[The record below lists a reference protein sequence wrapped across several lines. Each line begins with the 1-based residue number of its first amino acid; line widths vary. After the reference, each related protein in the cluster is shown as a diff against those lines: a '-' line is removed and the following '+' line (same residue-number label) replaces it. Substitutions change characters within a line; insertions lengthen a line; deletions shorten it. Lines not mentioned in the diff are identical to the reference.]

1 MAMPLSHLVNGVLYR
16 KKSVAPAEARAL
28 QPICAALEVHNW
40 KTAQLAV
47 AKQLKKLPHHYL
59 AHALNCLAL
68 SGPRPMSDS
77 ARKEIQSTIEY
88 IKTHTNGA
96 GLGDPETLLVLAC
109 TIAAVN
115 DDKDAAHEEVDAL
128 MSLAVE
134 RHPNKEDVNIEA
146 FQAFV
151 RSGNYKSAQQ
161 TSIRLHKNNP
171 NQTHYLWWSVAAIL
185 LRVRSSPTT
194 AGADVDKTNEVLL
207 TLAERQLATHFKP
220 TSEGATSDQDQKYES
235 DHEFYLVTRF
245 LELCAVHWPSDST
258 SASVFPSIPRSTG
271 ELTPTARLLRHLASP
286 EADSYCATGL
296 GLKIWR
302 REVELKHGS
311 RASGEWKAG
320 WERMK
325 KGIEE
330 GSVLFRR
337 KQILGRT
344 SSHFDWPRFHRD
356 TNWHTL
362 LYLIRSAFAMADDS
376 SLAFAG
382 SSDSSDFTPR
392 SSPTAEGQQLVAET
406 RKLLEQFSEGL
417 HASSAPHERGYLLGL
432 LEIARENRRREWDEG
447 SERLGKLVTRYFERF
462 EGKMCCFDDLRAYL
476 EVLDEEESRQ
486 AREKLEERGNSAG
499 DLTEKQAYS
508 LINAAKIA
516 RFLAPSSTS
525 AEAQVI
531 LAHSYLTRY
540 FQVLPLGF
548 HLDSTDLQPADDFAL
563 LAAQAFVSA
572 YHLDRD
578 RSRLESALL
587 VLDYA
592 LQRSRHKYQI
602 RLLAINI
609 QRQLGASSIAM
620 DLNRSLGI
628 KSIQFDT
635 LIHVAATRGSTFA
648 NAAGATTS
656 ANDAG
661 ILDEL
666 RKANKWYGAGLDEAA
681 DMVVRVF
688 MLHNFSK
695 IEDFF
700 EFQTRLSNS
709 YTRDLVIIESLR
721 IQLLRGAV
729 INPSLGFTTDPL
741 KAILQSC
748 DADRYSD
755 NRDFDTIPNLQ
766 RKDEASIWDQTGL
779 GPRPGREWL
788 TAIAQAY
795 QRFLDPLAVV
805 DGEDEQAFDSTE
817 VSGSAPDIGQFVAD
831 HYRFLQLLPSEKA
844 MVDFSRLA
852 GKVFVAALDDPK
864 PEQLA
869 HSFFSD
875 QLASLTSAIEDSAR
889 LPWEVLSIA
898 ANAFELALTDRTAQA
913 YCLLDLALG
922 IVTEHLTSTKATD
935 HAKHVKRLRNFRT
948 KSREA
953 TQKIGKEVTNWAKK
967 VGKERNKVIGNVVT
981 LKQFE
986 KFDDDTV
993 LDWAHALVESRKNS
1007 AETLGAA
1014 IHRRC
1019 IK

>member
-16 KKSVAPAEARAL
+16 KMSVAPAEARAL

-68 SGPRPMSDS
+68 SGPRPMSGS

-96 GLGDPETLLVLAC
+96 GLGDPETLLVIAC

-161 TSIRLHKNNP
+161 TSMRLHKNNP

-220 TSEGATSDQDQKYES
+220 TSEGVNSDQDQQYES
-235 DHEFYLVTRF
+235 DHEFHLVTRF
-245 LELCAVHWPSDST
+245 LELCAVHRPSEST
-258 SASVFPSIPRSTG
+258 SALVLPSLPSSAG
-271 ELTPTARLLRHLASP
+271 ELPPTARLLRHLASP

-325 KGIEE
+325 TGIEE
-330 GSVLFRR
+330 G
-337 KQILGRT
+337 
-344 SSHFDWPRFHRD
+344 D

-362 LYLIRSAFAMADDS
+362 LYLIRSAFALADDS

-392 SSPTAEGQQLVAET
+392 LSPTAEGQQLVDET

-417 HASSAPHERGYLLGL
+417 HASSAPHERGYLLGV
-432 LEIARENRRREWDEG
+432 LEIARENRRRGWDEG

-462 EGKMCCFDDLRAYL
+462 ESKMCCFDDLRAYL
-476 EVLDEEESRQ
+476 EVLDEEESTQ
-486 AREKLEERGNSAG
+486 TREKMEERGNNAG
-499 DLTEKQAYS
+499 DLTEKLAYS

-516 RFLAPSSTS
+516 RFLAPSWTS
-525 AEAQVI
+525 AETQVI

-540 FQVLPLGF
+540 FQVLPLGSHF
-548 HLDSTDLQPADDFAL
+548 DSTDLQPADDFAL

-635 LIHVAATRGSTFA
+635 LIHVAATRGSIFA

-666 RKANKWYGAGLDEAA
+666 RKAKKWYGAGLDEAA
-681 DMVVRVF
+681 DMVVRAF

-695 IEDFF
+695 IEDFV

-709 YTRDLVIIESLR
+709 YTRDLVLIESLR

-729 INPSLGFTTDPL
+729 NPSLGFTTDPL

-748 DADRYSD
+748 DANRYSD

-779 GPRPGREWL
+779 GPPRLGREWM

-805 DGEDEQAFDSTE
+805 NEGSEHAFDSTE
-817 VSGSAPDIGQFVAD
+817 
-831 HYRFLQLLPSEKA
+831 LLPSEKA
-844 MVDFSRLA
+844 MVEFSRLA

-869 HSFFSD
+869 YAFFSD
-875 QLASLTSAIEDSAR
+875 QLASLTSAMEDSAR

-898 ANAFELALTDRTAQA
+898 ANAFEA

-986 KFDDDTV
+986 KFDDDTI